1 MACDLTAGRLLD
13 CKDAVGGIRSVLF
26 MEVADYTPTYTANIL
41 TSVGVGTTAYRYEL
55 PKGTGS
61 LSEAIQVSTENGTIF
76 YESTLAIKLH
86 KLTAADRDEIKLLA
100 QNRLVCF
107 VLDNNN
113 NQWAIGEVNGADL
126 TAGTAMTGTAYG
138 DAYGYELTFTS
149 QEAEPMRNAGTY
161 TTNPFDNITNLTISP
176 AY

>member
-26 MEVADYTPTYTANIL
+26 LEVADYAPTYTGNIL
-41 TSVGVGTTAYRYEL
+41 TQVAAATAYRYEL

-61 LSEAIQVSTENGTIF
+61 LSEAITVSTENGTIF
-76 YESTLAIKLH
+76 YEDTLTVKLH
-86 KLTAADRDEIKLLA
+86 KLSAADRDEIKLLA

-113 NQWAIGEVNGADL
+113 NQWAIGEVNGAEL
-126 TAGTAMTGTAYG
+126 TAGTASTGVSYG
-138 DAYGYELTFTS
+138 DSYGYELTFMS
-149 QEAEPMRNAGTY
+149 QEAEPMRNCGTY

>member
-26 MEVADYTPTYTANIL
+26 LEVADYTPTYSGNIL
-41 TSVGVGTTAYRYEL
+41 DSVAAATAYRYEL

-61 LSEAIQVSTENGTIF
+61 LSEAITVSTENGSLF
-76 YESTLAIKLH
+76 FEDTLTVKLH
-86 KLTAADRDEIKLLA
+86 KLSAADRDEIKLLA

-113 NQWAIGEVNGADL
+113 DQWAIGEVNGADL
-126 TAGTAMTGTAYG
+126 TAGTAATGAAYG
-138 DAYGYELTFTS
+138 DMSGYEMTFTS
-149 QEAEPMRNAGTY
+149 QEAEPMRNCGTY
-161 TTNPFDNITNLTISP
+161 TTTPFDNVTGLKHKVT
-176 AY
+176 

>member
-1 MACDLTAGRLLD
+1 M
-13 CKDAVGGIRSVLF
+13 
-26 MEVADYTPTYTANIL
+26 
-41 TSVGVGTTAYRYEL
+41 

-61 LSEAIQVSTENGTIF
+61 LSEAITVSTENGSLF
-76 YESTLAIKLH
+76 FEDTLTIKLH
-86 KLTAADRDEIKLLA
+86 KLSAADRDEVKLLA

-126 TAGTAMTGTAYG
+126 TAGTAATGQAYG
-138 DAYGYELTFTS
+138 DMAGYEMTFTS
-149 QEAEPMRNAGTY
+149 QEAEPMRNCGTY
-161 TTNPFDNITNLTISP
+161 TTTPFDNITGLTVSP